1 MNPIKQKPI
10 YGGFRDKETFLSKEN
25 FHSKE
30 NCPCSQLIDS
40 WTKYFKTILLGIPWR
55 ANG

>member
-1 MNPIKQKPI
+1 MVVLGIRNQL
-10 YGGFRDKETFLSKEN
+10 GN

-40 WTKYFKTILLGIPWR
+40 GTKYFKMILLGIP
-55 ANG
+55 